1 MLSALKNRAAEHLQ
15 NAPGWR
21 TNERI
26 VVIESDDWG
35 AVRTKDQGTLHA
47 LQRIEGI
54 ETSLF
59 DSLDCLESSDDLAC
73 LAEVLRAV
81 TDRDDRPAKLTAN
94 TVMGNPDF
102 AAIVENGFET
112 FKCESFFES
121 YERYQGTDLAPL
133 WRALIDEG
141 VWNPQF
147 HADYHLDTERWMAD
161 LRAGVAGT
169 RDACRYHFYG
179 QKQTTGCAGKRHYL
193 AAFHAESGTDVTLKG
208 ERVIAGLKRFRE
220 TFGFN
225 SKTFIPCNYIWAS
238 DLDSVLKD
246 AGVATR
252 QGNRVGLKPSPEV
265 SGALTSQRRYWRAG
279 NNGQLGQS
287 VRNVMFEPYSDGQK
301 DWAARALAQVHRAF
315 WWRKPAVITTHRI
328 NYVSGLDAAHRD
340 RSLRQLE
347 ALLSGIIRRW
357 PDVQFLSSDE
367 LADRMAN

>member
-1 MLSALKNRAAEHLQ
+1 MLSALKNRAVEHLH

-35 AVRTKDQGTLHA
+35 AVRTKDRDTLQA

-59 DSLDCLESSDDLAC
+59 DSLDCLESGDDLAC
-73 LAEVLRAV
+73 LAEVLQSV
-81 TDRDDRPAKLTAN
+81 TDRDGRPARFTAN

-102 AAIVENGFET
+102 AAIVENGFER
-112 FKCESFFES
+112 FHGESFFES
-121 YERYQGTDLAPL
+121 YQRYQGTDLAPL
-133 WRALIDEG
+133 WRSIIDGG
-141 VWNPQF
+141 VWQPQF

-208 ERVIAGLKRFRE
+208 ERVVAGLDRFKE

-225 SKTFIPCNYIWAS
+225 SKTFMPCNYIWAN

-246 AGVATR
+246 AGVAAR
-252 QGNRVGLKPSPEV
+252 QGNRVGLQPSPEA
-265 SGALTSQRRYWRAG
+265 SGALASQRRYWRAG
-279 NNGQLGQS
+279 KNRQLGQL
-287 VRNVMFEPYSDGQK
+287 VRNVIFEPYSDGLEN
-301 DWAARALAQVHRAF
+301 WSARALDQVHRAF
-315 WWRKPAVITTHRI
+315 WWRKPAVIATHRI
-328 NYVSGLDAAHRD
+328 NYVAGLDAAHRD
-340 RSLRQLE
+340 WSLGQLNS
-347 ALLSGIIRRW
+347 LLSGIVRRW
-357 PDVQFLSSDE
+357 PNVQFLSSDE